1 MAALDNLRILDLT
14 QYEAG
19 TSCTQALAWLG
30 ADVVKVEAPG
40 VGDPG
45 RGVGLTGEER
55 YSAYFCN
62 WNANK
67 RSVVINLQKEEG
79 RELLLDMVP
88 KFDVFVENY
97 GPGVVERLR
106 IDYDDLKEIH
116 PTLIYAR
123 LKGFGTSGPY
133 SDFKSFDMVAQAAA
147 GAFSVTGEPD
157 GPPIVP
163 GPTIGDSGTGVQ
175 LAMAILAAYIQ
186 RDRDGVGQLIEIS
199 MQEAM
204 TYYMRTRIATGSKW
218 GTRPTRRTGN
228 TQGLPPVDIF
238 PCKPFGPNDYIYLM
252 PITSGHWDALCTAL
266 ERPDL
271 LVDERFVDPR
281 KRRDHKSDLNA
292 IIEGWL
298 SDKTKY
304 DAMAILG
311 KAGVPCS
318 AILDTAELHS
328 DEHLLSRGFVKELD
342 HHGHG
347 RTRLLGFAPRLSE
360 SEVDITRAPLLG
372 EHTDDV
378 LQGDMQLS
386 QSRVEQL
393 RANGVVE

>member
-1 MAALDNLRILDLT
+1 
-14 QYEAG
+14 
-19 TSCTQALAWLG
+19 
-30 ADVVKVEAPG
+30 
-40 VGDPG
+40 
-45 RGVGLTGEER
+45 
-55 YSAYFCN
+55 
-62 WNANK
+62 
-67 RSVVINLQKEEG
+67 
-79 RELLLDMVP
+79 MVP
-88 KFDVFVENY
+88 KFDIFVENY

-106 IDYDDLKEIH
+106 IDYDDLIKVH

-133 SDFKSFDMVAQAAA
+133 SKFKSFDMVAQAAS

-157 GPPIVP
+157 GPPTVP

-186 RDRDGVGQLIEIS
+186 RERDGIGQLIEIS

-238 PCKPFGPNDYIYLM
+238 PCKPFGLNDYIYLM
-252 PITSGHWDALCTAL
+252 PITSGQWDALCTAI

-271 LVDERFVDPR
+271 IVDERFADPR
-281 KRRDHKSDLNA
+281 KRRDHNDELNA
-292 IIEGWL
+292 IIEAWL
-298 SDKTKY
+298 SIRTKH
-304 DAMAILG
+304 DAMTTLA

-318 AILDTAELHS
+318 AILDTEELHE
-328 DEHLLSRGFVKELD
+328 DEHLLSRGFIKELD

-347 RTRLLGFAPRLSE
+347 RTKLLGFAPRMSE
-360 SEVDITRAPLLG
+360 SEVEISCAPLLG
-372 EHTDDV
+372 EHTNEV
-378 LQGDMQLS
+378 LSTDMNM
-386 QSRVEQL
+386 SRDRIAQL
-393 RANGVVE
+393 RSGGIVE